1 MGRAGAWQKGAM
13 SSWYLYS
20 IAALLLLG
28 TQRFLYKVAAERNCP
43 SALTTAV
50 FMGTVAVLS
59 AVAFFASGESAGS
72 LATLAVLSLVN
83 AAAFALATVAHMEA
97 LRHLPATVTFP
108 LTRLSLVVVIVFSL
122 LYFDER
128 LALLQWG
135 GILVGLAV
143 VGVLAGEAG
152 AAVRPEGNRRTGLLL
167 VGLCILGGAL
177 AAVSSKLAALSTS
190 KSAFMALSYLM
201 ATGFSLAIE
210 RRWGRRQPGAARG
223 EPVRLG
229 VAMGLLNFFGFYAFL
244 TALETGPL
252 SVIALITGMHF
263 VIAIIL
269 SLLLYRE
276 QMTPRR
282 LLGIGLTLLAV
293 YCLGR

>member
-1 MGRAGAWQKGAM
+1 M
-13 SSWYLYS
+13 SPWYLYS

-28 TQRFLYKVAAERNCP
+28 GQRFLYKVAAERNCSSP
-43 SALTTAV
+43 LTTAV
-50 FMGTVAVLS
+50 FMGTVTILSTVL
-59 AVAFFASGESAGS
+59 FFVSGENAGS
-72 LATLAVLSLVN
+72 LVTLGLLSLVN

-108 LTRLSLVVVIVFSL
+108 LTRLSLLVVVLFSL
-122 LYFDER
+122 LYFGER
-128 LALLQWG
+128 LAPLQWAG
-135 GILVGLAV
+135 VLAGLAV

-152 AAVRPEGNRRTGLLL
+152 AAVRPDGSRRTGLLL

-177 AAVSSKLAALSTS
+177 AAISSKLAAIATS
-190 KSAFMALSYLM
+190 KAAFMALSYLL
-201 ATGFSLAIE
+201 ATGFSLAID
-210 RRWGRRQPGAARG
+210 RRWGRKKSDGNRAEAL
-223 EPVRLG
+223 RLG
-229 VAMGLLNFFGFYAFL
+229 VVMGLLNFCGFYAFL

-252 SVIALITGMHF
+252 SVIALISGMHF
-263 VIAIIL
+263 VIAIAL

-276 QMTPRR
+276 RMTPRR